1 MKIYP
6 ITSLGHVSSAKKT
19 TMPST
24 VFEDFMPKTFFKNPS
39 KQVTTED
46 DRQKQM
52 KELRMQLQECILLY
66 NLTKDP
72 KILRQIETIQQRLEK
87 LMKTTTTT
95 NVDDA
100 NESPQLSPTM
110 KADITDNDRSTTN
123 SFSQNNHT

>member
-6 ITSLGHVSSAKKT
+6 ITSLGHISSAKKI

-24 VFEDFMPKTFFKNPS
+24 VFEDFMPKTFFKHPS

-87 LMKTTTTT
+87 LMKTTTT

-100 NESPQLSPTM
+100 NESSQLSPTM

-123 SFSQNNHT
+123 SFRQNNHT